1 MGAVTVAVEGP
12 LDVEIARLILATA
25 GHELVVPYVLR
36 GKAALDARLP
46 DYNEAARRA
55 RWLVLRDLDQ
65 DAPSACH
72 LVTALLPRRAPL
84 MRFRVAV
91 HEAEAWLLGD
101 RKSIADFLAVPESRI
116 PLDADSVLDSKQ
128 ELVNIA
134 RHSRNRDIRE
144 GIVPER
150 SLRLVGPGYQTL
162 MTQFVL
168 EQWSPRRA
176 SRHSD
181 SLRRCLRAVERW

>member
-1 MGAVTVAVEGP
+1 MSSVTVAVEGP
-12 LDVEIARLILATA
+12 LDVEIARQILATA

-46 DYNEAARRA
+46 DYNEAARHS

-65 DAPSACH
+65 DAPSACD
-72 LVTALLPRRAPL
+72 LVTALLPKRAPL
-84 MRFRVAV
+84 LRFRIAV
-91 HEAEAWLLGD
+91 REAEAWLLGD
-101 RKSIADFLAVPESRI
+101 RKSIADFLAVAESRV
-116 PLDADSVLDSKQ
+116 PLDADSVADPKQ
-128 ELVNIA
+128 ELVNLA

-144 GIVPER
+144 GMVPER
-150 SLRLVGPGYQTL
+150 ALRAVGPGYQTL
-162 MTQFVL
+162 MTQFIL
-168 EQWSPRRA
+168 EGWSPKRA